1 MNGIYA
7 QISCSMT
14 RDPRM
19 IAAGWQAR
27 AVYVEAV
34 LYCRENLT
42 DGIIDRL
49 AMPYWMPDMP
59 VKARMKLLDILVDV
73 RALDPCDQGW
83 RFPEHV
89 WARWNPSRAEVEAKR
104 EAEKQRKANYRARRR
119 EGTDPSESVPMGQYV
134 PATSRDKQPETEPEP
149 ETKKES
155 SPRLSTTPTED
166 KQPVDNRFDLIVKRV
181 VFNREQRQH
190 QPPRNPTAWRTK
202 VRTSVIEEHT
212 QRIHTLMDTYPDA
225 PHDVLA
231 AAVDGETRS
240 LGHYGTL
247 GTGS

>member
-49 AMPYWMPDMP
+49 ALPYWMPDMP
-59 VKARMKLLDILVDV
+59 VKARSKLLDRLIEVG
-73 RALDPCDQGW
+73 ALTTCEQGW
-83 RFPEHV
+83 SFPEGV
-89 WARWNPSRAEVEAKR
+89 WSRWNPSRADVEAKR
-104 EAEKQRKANYRARRR
+104 EAEKQRKANYRAKRR
-119 EGTDPSESVPMGQYV
+119 EETDVSEDVPMGQVDY
-134 PATSRDKQPETEPEP
+134 ATSRDKQPETEPEP

-155 SPRLSTTPTED
+155 SPRLSTDPTADE
-166 KQPVDNRFDLIVKRV
+166 QPVDNRFDLIVKRV

-202 VRTSVIEEHT
+202 VRTSVVQEHT
-212 QRIHTLMDTYPDA
+212 ERIHTLMDSYPDA

-240 LGHYGTL
+240 LGYYETR